1 MKEWD
6 VSGRAVLVT
15 GAARGIGAETAR
27 RLAARGARVALVGLE
42 PEELER
48 VAGECPG
55 AVWFEA
61 DVTDHDALAAA
72 VEGTVG
78 AFGGIDAVIANA
90 GIATLGFV
98 RSMDPEAFE
107 RVLEVNLLGVWRTVR
122 ACLPHVIERRGY
134 VLMVA
139 SLAAVAHTPAMA
151 PYATAKAGVE
161 AFGNVLR
168 AEVRPLGVDVGVAYF
183 NWIDTDMVRGGDDNP
198 LGARMRGRLKGPLGR
213 TSTVAEAGDAMLAG
227 VEGRARI
234 VALPRYVRA
243 LIVLRGLLQP
253 VLDLG
258 TRRYVAGDDRAA
270 LEQVQAQG
278 RAASAPVGA
287 GGAADR
293 RIASER

>member
-27 RLAARGARVALVGLE
+27 RLAAQGARVALVGLE

-72 VEGTVG
+72 VEGTVE
-78 AFGGIDAVIANA
+78 AFGGIDVVIANA
-90 GIATLGFV
+90 GIATVGFV

-107 RVLEVNLLGVWRTVR
+107 RVIEVNLLGVWRTVR

-139 SLAAVAHTPAMA
+139 SVAAVGHLAGMA
-151 PYATAKAGVE
+151 PYASAKSGVE

-168 AEVRPLGVDVGVAYF
+168 SELRPLGVDVGVAYF
-183 NWIDTDMVRGGDDNP
+183 SWIDTDMVRGADATP
-198 LGARMRGRLKGPLGR
+198 LGGRMRGRLKGPLGR
-213 TSTVAEAGDAMLAG
+213 TSTVAEAADAMLAG

-234 VALPRYVRA
+234 VAFPRFVRA
-243 LIVLRGLLQP
+243 VIVLRGVLQP
-253 VLDLG
+253 LLDLG
-258 TRRYVAGDDRAA
+258 SRRYVAGDDRAA
-270 LEQVQAQG
+270 LEQVEAQG
-278 RAASAPVGA
+278 RAANAPVGA